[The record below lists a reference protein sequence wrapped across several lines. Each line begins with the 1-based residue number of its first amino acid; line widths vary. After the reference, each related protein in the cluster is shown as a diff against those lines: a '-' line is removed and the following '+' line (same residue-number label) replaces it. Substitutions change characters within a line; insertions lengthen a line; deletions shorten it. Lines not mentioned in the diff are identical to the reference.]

1 MSHFVKLNGSFQ
13 QGPGKGDKKAVF
25 FGLESHT
32 MAGFVEYCP
41 KSIYFF
47 YLGRDQCRFGLKMMA
62 LFGLH
67 LTKSCT
73 LKGIFLDSGHISWI

>member
-32 MAGFVEYCP
+32 MVGIAEY
-41 KSIYFF
+41 F
-47 YLGRDQCRFGLKMMA
+47 GRDQFIA
-62 LFGLH
+62 
-67 LTKSCT
+67 
-73 LKGIFLDSGHISWI
+73 

>member
-32 MAGFVEYCP
+32 MAGIAFFS
-41 KSIYFF
+41 KNYFGAF
-47 YLGRDQCRFGLKMMA
+47 RFEETNF
-62 LFGLH
+62 LFANANE
-67 LTKSCT
+67 S
-73 LKGIFLDSGHISWI
+73 

>member
-32 MAGFVEYCP
+32 MAGIAEFFP
-41 KSIYFF
+41 K
-47 YLGRDQCRFGLKMMA
+47 
-62 LFGLH
+62 
-67 LTKSCT
+67 T
-73 LKGIFLDSGHISWI
+73 LKRPIGLSMKTTYFN

>member
-32 MAGFVEYCP
+32 MAGIADFFSKNILALFTLKRPIYGLQM
-41 KSIYFF
+41 KAMYFF
-47 YLGRDQCRFGLKMMA
+47 Y
-62 LFGLH
+62 
-67 LTKSCT
+67 T
-73 LKGIFLDSGHISWI
+73 